1 MDTTKLSAKGQVVL
15 PKGVRDAH
23 GWTPGVE
30 FVVENTAGGVLLRPK
45 SDKRSG
51 RVAELAGMLKRT
63 GRRPV
68 SLKAMNAA
76 IEAEIRTRRARGRY

>member
-23 GWTPGVE
+23 GWAPGVE

-45 SDKRSG
+45 LRKKGG
-51 RVAELAGMLKRT
+51 RIADAAGILKKP
-63 GRRPV
+63 GQKPA
-68 SLKAMNAA
+68 SLKDMDAA
-76 IEAEIRTRRARGRY
+76 IAAGVKARHARDRY